1 MIKKHIK
8 SKKLISLIYTLKDYL
23 KKTIEKYISPYICVE
38 NYSYSALQDTHK
50 QTIKYN
56 KSINHK
62 NNYFLL
68 YKKVLFKHLIL
79 KKSSRIKIY

>member
-1 MIKKHIK
+1 MIKNIK
-8 SKKLISLIYTLKDYL
+8 NKKLISPKPHVKDYI
-23 KKTIEKYISPYICVE
+23 KKTNEKYISPHCIE
-38 NYSYSALQDTHK
+38 NYLYSTLQDQHK
-50 QTIKYN
+50 QIIKYN

-68 YKKVLFKHLIL
+68 YKKVLFTHLIL